1 MKREIAAQTFT
12 PTYDEIEDRL
22 RFVIN
27 YQDIQNRVD
36 FMITRSFII
45 NLISTAEEF
54 VEKHYVT
61 DDFGQNTSQTSKKV
75 QESENSS
82 KDHENR
88 QESKNEIMS
97 KTDSV
102 NLELLKTNE
111 ELLREVNF
119 SFDANSNHT
128 LLILSSSNIT
138 VKANLDGF
146 MLMQV
151 FQVMKSAIPYIKWG
165 ISHNF

>member
-1 MKREIAAQTFT
+1 MKREIAAKTFT

-54 VEKHYVT
+54 IAKHYANA
-61 DDFGQNTSQTSKKV
+61 DFQKTSLKENMKG
-75 QESENSS
+75 QES
-82 KDHENR
+82 
-88 QESKNEIMS
+88 QEYKKSQDNQEDNDKVLS

-102 NLELLKTNE
+102 NLELLRTNE
-111 ELLREVNF
+111 ELLLEVNF
-119 SFDANSNHT
+119 SFDINSKHT
-128 LLILSSSNIT
+128 ILTLSSKNIT
-138 VKANLDGF
+138 TKADLDGF

-151 FQVMKSAIPYIKWG
+151 FQVMKSAMPFVKWG
-165 ISHNF
+165 ISYNF